1 MADDTSERHPDFLE
15 LCGHPKCFLVN
26 CIKSAGANNIKE
38 DDRTPARDAFPPGG
52 QRNVLALRIDCWP

>member
-15 LCGHPKCFLVN
+15 LCGPPKCFLVN

-38 DDRTPARDAFPPGG
+38 DD
-52 QRNVLALRIDCWP
+52 LSLRGMLFHRVAKEMCSHFA